1 MRHHRDD
8 FFGRTE
14 RGAERGRGRRGDE
27 RSGFGHG
34 RLKLILLH
42 LIREQARH
50 GYELIKAIEELGGG
64 HYSPSAGAIYPT
76 LSLLEE
82 SGLIEVQGS
91 DGPRKAYRI
100 TEAGVAQLDEE
111 AQVVTDLL
119 ERMRHHQAHAR
130 GSRPPQVARAIESLR
145 MAVHLRL
152 DRPLSDEQA
161 HAIAAALDEATRA
174 IERI

>member
-8 FFGRTE
+8 FFGSTE
-14 RGAERGRGRRGDE
+14 RGAERRGSRRGGD
-27 RSGFGHG
+27 RGGFGHG

-42 LIREQARH
+42 LIREQPRH

-64 HYSPSAGAIYPT
+64 HYTPSAGAIYPT

-82 SGLIEVQGS
+82 SGLIEAQGS

-100 TEAGVAQLDEE
+100 TEAGVAQLEEE
-111 AQVVTDLL
+111 AEVVAALL

-130 GSRPPQVARAIESLR
+130 SSRPPPVTRAIESLR

-152 DRPLSDEQA
+152 DRPLSEEQA
-161 HAIAAALDEATRA
+161 HAMAAALDQATRA
-174 IERI
+174 IERL